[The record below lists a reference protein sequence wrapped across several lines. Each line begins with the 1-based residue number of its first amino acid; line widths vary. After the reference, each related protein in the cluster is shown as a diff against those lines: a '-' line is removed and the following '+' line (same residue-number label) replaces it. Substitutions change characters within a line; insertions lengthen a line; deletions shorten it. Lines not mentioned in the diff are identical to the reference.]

1 MLHYCA
7 NQVGSV
13 KIIYDKFVPLVSTN
27 STYFMPGEEMEI
39 QAGLGAFN
47 ASVKPTVTIDG
58 KALAVNDAGVAET
71 KFNVGGTGSRKM
83 NITVKYVD
91 PSTGEAKRN
100 HQRY

>member
-1 MLHYCA
+1 MLSKFQNDVKNTESQVATFCA
-7 NQVGSV
+7 NQVGAV

-58 KALAVNDAGVAET
+58 RALAVMMQVLLKQNSMLVVPDHV
-71 KFNVGGTGSRKM
+71 R
-83 NITVKYVD
+83 
-91 PSTGEAKRN
+91 
-100 HQRY
+100 